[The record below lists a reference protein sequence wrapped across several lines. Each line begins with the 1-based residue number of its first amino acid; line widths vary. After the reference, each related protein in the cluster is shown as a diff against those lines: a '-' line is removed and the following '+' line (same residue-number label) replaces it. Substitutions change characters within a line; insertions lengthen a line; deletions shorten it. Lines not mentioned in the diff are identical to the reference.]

1 MIMNKFL
8 FKHIDNSALVIFRIV
23 FGALITLE
31 SFGAIATGWI
41 TRTLVEP
48 QFTFNF
54 IGFDWLQ
61 PLPGSWM
68 YVYYAIMG
76 IFGIFVMIGYKY
88 RLSMLSFTLLWA
100 GVYFMQKSSY
110 NNHYYFLMILSAAMV
125 VMPAHK
131 FASVDAKLNPEIK
144 STSMPNWCRL
154 YFFFQLFIL
163 YTFAS
168 IAKMYPDWIDL
179 TVPKLLMQSKQHYVL
194 VGDLLQQKALHY
206 FVAYGGIL
214 FDGLIVPL
222 LLWKPTRKIA
232 FFASVFFHLFN
243 SIIFQVGIFPYL
255 SLAFAVFFFEPKYV
269 QNLFLKKKP
278 LYEANE
284 IIIPSYAPVFKT
296 IFIIYFIVQIT
307 LPLRHHFIE
316 DDVLWT
322 EEGHRMSW
330 RMMLRTKSG
339 STTFTVL
346 NKATDNSVL
355 INFDD
360 YLSKKQQKTV
370 SSKPDVMWQFAQH
383 LKKEYAK
390 NGMDIKVYVKAFVSI
405 NGKPRQRLIDPKVDL
420 ASVKWNPFK
429 HQEWILPSKQDENN

>member
-1 MIMNKFL
+1 MF
-8 FKHIDNSALVIFRIV
+8 
-23 FGALITLE
+23 FGALIFFE

-41 TRTLVEP
+41 KRTLIEP

-61 PLPGSWM
+61 PLPGPWM
-68 YVYYAIMG
+68 YVYYAVMG
-76 IFGIFVMIGYKY
+76 ILGVFIMLGYKY
-88 RLSMLSFTLLWA
+88 RLSMFSFTILWA

-110 NNHYYFLMILSAAMV
+110 NNHYYFLMILSAVMV
-125 VMPAHK
+125 AMPAHRY
-131 FASVDAKLNPEIK
+131 ASVDARQNPNIK
-144 STSMPNWCRL
+144 SISMPNWCRL

-163 YTFAS
+163 YTYAS
-168 IAKMYPDWIDL
+168 IAKLYPDWIDL
-179 TVPKLLMQSKQHYVL
+179 TVPELLMKSKQHYVL
-194 VGDLLQQKALHY
+194 VGDLLQHKVVHY

-214 FDGLIVPL
+214 FDGLIIPM

-232 FFASVFFHLFN
+232 FFASIIFHLFN
-243 SIIFQVGIFPYL
+243 SFIFQVGIFPYL
-255 SLAFAVFFFEPKYV
+255 SLAFAVFFFEPQYI

-278 LYEANE
+278 FYEANE
-284 IIIPSYAPVFKT
+284 TIVPNYATAFKT
-296 IFIIYFIVQIT
+296 VFIVYFMVQIA

-330 RMMLRTKSG
+330 RMMLRTKH
-339 STTFTVL
+339 STTTYIVVD
-346 NKATDNSVL
+346 KATNNSTL

-360 YLSKKQQKTV
+360 YLSKKQRKPAG
-370 SSKPDVMWQFAQH
+370 SKPDVIWQFAQR

-390 NGMDIKVYVKAFVSI
+390 KGMDVEVYVRAFVSV
-405 NGKPRQRLIDPKVDL
+405 NGKPKKQLIDPEVDL
-420 ASVKWNPFK
+420 ASVKWHPFK

>member
-1 MIMNKFL
+1 MNKFL
-8 FKHIDNSALVIFRIV
+8 FKHIDNNALIVFRML

-31 SFGAIATGWI
+31 SFGAIVTGWI
-41 TRTLVEP
+41 TRTLVDP

-61 PLPGSWM
+61 PLPEPWM
-68 YVYYAIMG
+68 YIYYAIMG
-76 IFGIFVMIGYKY
+76 VFGIFIMIGYKY
-88 RLSMLSFTLLWA
+88 RLSILSFTLLWA

-110 NNHYYFLMILSAAMV
+110 NNHYYFLMILSAAMI

-131 FASVDAKLNPEIK
+131 FASVDAKLNPKLK
-144 STSMPNWCRL
+144 SISMPNWCRL
-154 YFFFQLFIL
+154 SFFFQLFIL
-163 YTFAS
+163 YTYAS

-179 TVPKLLMQSKQHYVL
+179 TVPELLMRSKQHYFL
-194 VGDLLQQKALHY
+194 IGDLLQYKAVHY

-214 FDGLIVPL
+214 FDGLIIPL

-232 FFASVFFHLFN
+232 FIASVFFHLFN

-255 SLAFAVFFFEPKYV
+255 SLAFAVFFFEPKFI

-278 LYEANE
+278 LYETNE
-284 IIIPSYAPVFKT
+284 IITPRYAPVIKT
-296 IFIIYFIVQIT
+296 VFIIYFIVQIA

-316 DDVLWT
+316 GDVLWT

-330 RMMLRTKSG
+330 RMMLRTKS
-339 STTFTVL
+339 SNTTFSVL
-346 NKATDNSVL
+346 DKATNKSTR

-360 YLSKKQQKTV
+360 YLSKKQRRSV
-370 SSKPDVMWQFAQH
+370 SSKPDVMWQFAQR

-390 NGMDIKVYVKAFVSI
+390 KGIDIEVYVRAFVSV
-405 NGKPRQRLIDPKVDL
+405 NGKPRKQLIDPKVDL
-420 ASVKWNPFK
+420 ASVKWSPFK